1 VSPRLRTTAL
11 LGLVLL
17 AGLGG
22 LGLARLP
29 GGSGPA
35 AEGGPIL
42 VTSSLGATSAILFV
56 LDPGTRNLAAYEA
69 TPGEAGG
76 LRLLGAR
83 KIEHDLELAKYRD
96 LSEFSFFQLRDRKR
110 QGGGDGEPAKD
121 DETKRFQAGDR
132 R

>member
-1 VSPRLRTTAL
+1 MNPKTKTSAV

-17 AGLGG
+17 SGLAG

-29 GGSGPA
+29 SASEGGSSGPL
-35 AEGGPIL
+35 L
-42 VTSSLGATSAILFV
+42 VTSALGATSAILFV
-56 LDPGTRNLAAYEA
+56 LDPSTKYLTAYEA
-69 TPGEAGG
+69 TPGENGG

-96 LSEFSFFQLRDRKR
+96 LSEFSYFELRDKKNEASSGKNDEAKR
-110 QGGGDGEPAKD
+110 TQLN
-121 DETKRFQAGDR
+121 DR